1 MQNYIPLSTLR
12 ASWTVTLREMIKEE
26 IIRAK
31 RIKQSVSI
39 ADYVSIFFV
48 LYCIVQPSIFYIFLN
63 FDGAGRI
70 YMLMLAVII
79 LLYLGNRT
87 FFRTLFKS
95 PVGWWTLWATYM
107 SVNSIVQGVGVYNLS
122 EFVFIF
128 NYILLPLSALWVS
141 VYQCNK
147 SPRTFIKLVH
157 YAFLVYCI
165 IGILTSG
172 LSVSKDARGG
182 QLLGNAMALNGVC
195 LLAIA
200 SIRYVSDWS
209 SSKMFISSVTIAVA
223 ATFICATRKAFG
235 AELLILGCVLLLKI
249 DMKKASNVLLILLI
263 LSISYFAFDYIVN
276 ETVIGARFSN
286 IENDSKI
293 YNTTD
298 SKFLSFLGDRAYF
311 YINGWAIFLK
321 HPFFGIGL
329 MNFPVYMHIH
339 LPIHSE
345 YIVEICEGGILGSII
360 FLSYNISIIKKINK
374 LYRIRKREAM
384 MFYSCMATIWF
395 ISFTAWTYQFP
406 FYFIV
411 MGSMIGICNYYLSK
425 V

>member
-1 MQNYIPLSTLR
+1 
-12 ASWTVTLREMIKEE
+12 MIKEE

-39 ADYVSIFFV
+39 ADYASIFFI
-48 LYCIVQPSIFYIFLN
+48 LYCIIQPSIFNVFAN

-70 YMLMLAVII
+70 YMLMLTVIV

-95 PVGWWTLWATYM
+95 PIGWWTLWATYM
-107 SVNSIVQGVGVYNLS
+107 SVNSLIQGININNIS
-122 EFVFIF
+122 DFTFIF
-128 NYILLPLSALWVS
+128 NYILLPLSALWITA
-141 VYQCNK
+141 YQCEK
-147 SPRTFIKLVH
+147 TPRNFIKLVH
-157 YAFLVYCI
+157 YAFLVYCM

-200 SIRYVSDWS
+200 SIRYINNWS
-209 SSKMFISSVTIAVA
+209 SQKIFIGSLIISVV

-235 AELLILGCVLLLKI
+235 AELLIIACVLFLKIDLKRAGNALAVLLL
-249 DMKKASNVLLILLI
+249 
-263 LSISYFAFDYIVN
+263 LSASYFVFDYIVN

-298 SKFLSFLGDRAYF
+298 SQLLSFLGDRAFF
-311 YINGWAIFLK
+311 YINGWEIFLR

-345 YIVEICEGGILGSII
+345 YIVEICEGGILGTI
-360 FLSYNISIIKKINK
+360 FFLGYNFAIIKIINQLSK
-374 LYRIRKREAM
+374 IRKKEALL
-384 MFYSCMATIWF
+384 FYSCMATIWF
-395 ISFTAWTYQFP
+395 ISFTAWTYQFS

-411 MGSMIGICNYYLSK
+411 MGSIIGLCNHYISRA
-425 V
+425 